1 MFNNNNNSNANYS
14 YNNSNYSSNNN
25 NYNNKDSQNHTPNNI
40 SQDPR
45 LKNIS
50 PIKLKIIRE
59 IAEKSKGRSIE
70 EMLPQI
76 MQVNKELQARNI
88 SFTKDETALLLDVI
102 EETLPPKD
110 KARFNMLK
118 GFIQ

>member
-1 MFNNNNNSNANYS
+1 MFNNNNNNN
-14 YNNSNYSSNNN
+14 NNSN
-25 NYNNKDSQNHTPNNI
+25 KFSQNHTPDKV

-45 LKNIS
+45 LNNIS
-50 PIKLKIIRE
+50 PVKLKIIKE
-59 IAEKSKGRSIE
+59 IAAKSKGRSIE

-88 SFTKDETALLLDVI
+88 SFTKEETALLLDVI

-110 KARFNMLK
+110 KPKFNMLK
-118 GFIQ
+118 GFLT